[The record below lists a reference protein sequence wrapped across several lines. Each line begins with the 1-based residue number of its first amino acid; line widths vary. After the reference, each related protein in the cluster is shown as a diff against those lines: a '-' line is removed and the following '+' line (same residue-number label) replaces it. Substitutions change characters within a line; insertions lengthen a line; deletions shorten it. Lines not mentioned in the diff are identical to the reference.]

1 MKSVV
6 SAIAVILFFSTS
18 ITNAQEIIKD
28 TVIVPVKKSA
38 NEPKTKKLMVSA
50 TVDYRFRSR

>member
-1 MKSVV
+1 MRLKHNSNEVC
-6 SAIAVILFFSTS
+6 SECGTVILFFSTS

-38 NEPKTKKLMVSA
+38 NEPKTKN
-50 TVDYRFRSR
+50 